1 MINKILVIGELDDFI
16 KMPKRHY
23 SFIKGFGISTGFSK
37 LCSVFYLTLGKD
49 DTIDNVNLVN
59 IDKINN
65 NFLRTIDFILF
76 IREFNLLE
84 IMEKS
89 KPIKKVLFNQNK
101 TQKIGIKCDSLYWI
115 FNKMYLI
122 DFQQKYKIKWY
133 DFLLDNF
140 NMICVQ
146 TEEFKNQDLN
156 KIKKKIPN
164 RYERFNKK
172 IFISRMGVFPEDP
185 TFKGNNNPY
194 EINHSYCRNDFKNLK
209 ENLALHP
216 LCYTSINLKYSH
228 DKGKN
233 YNKKKT
239 ILIYM
244 GRIRTNEGKI
254 ALMMRDIMNKLGD
267 NFELHVFPG
276 RFCIPN
282 SNVSVFSSK
291 YPVNLQILRDSI
303 FYSCTNVIIHFPYD
317 NHDKSKYLTY
327 ADIGIDFSSKRPL
340 NIICPAGNAKLLEYC
355 NYGLKVV
362 TEKNVNNSHLV
373 QDGKNGIVLDNIA
386 SVDEYVESIKK
397 LVNFKYDKKFT
408 INQTIKTNSWNI
420 IAKEMF
426 EHINEL

>member
-23 SFIKGFGISTGFSK
+23 SFVKGFGISTGFSK

-65 NFLRTIDFILF
+65 NFLKTIDFILF

-89 KPIKKVLFNQNK
+89 KPIKKVLFDQNK
-101 TQKIGIKCDSLYWI
+101 SQKIGIKSDSLYWI

-140 NMICVQ
+140 DMICVQ
-146 TEEFKNQDLN
+146 TEEFKKQDLN
-156 KIKKKIPN
+156 NIKKKIPN

-172 IFISRMGVFPEDP
+172 IFISRMGIDNNDP
-185 TFKGNNNPY
+185 TLIKDNNPY
-194 EINHSYCRNDFKNLK
+194 DINHSYCIDSFKNLK
-209 ENLALHP
+209 SGRALHP
-216 LCYTSINLKYSH
+216 LCYTNTNLKYSK
-228 DKGKN
+228 DKGIN
-233 YNKKKT
+233 YNKKKH

-244 GRIRTNEGKI
+244 GRIRTDNGKI
-254 ALMMRDIMNKLGD
+254 AFMMRDIMNKLGD
-267 NFELHVFPG
+267 DYELHIFPG

-397 LVNFKYDKKFT
+397 LVDFKYDKKLT

-426 EHINEL
+426 EHINKL